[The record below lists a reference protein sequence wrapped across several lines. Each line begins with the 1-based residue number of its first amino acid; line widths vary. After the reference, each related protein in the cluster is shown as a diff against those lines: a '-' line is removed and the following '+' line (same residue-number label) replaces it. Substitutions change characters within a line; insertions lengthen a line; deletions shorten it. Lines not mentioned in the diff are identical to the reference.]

1 MGPTQLPVAPLPS
14 RYGVTALGALVG
26 GAAGGGAGLALAAT
40 ASDDPRRDAAL
51 VIAII
56 FISLWIG
63 TTVGAGLALKLT
75 RDRLAA
81 RTTVMVA
88 AGVLTWC
95 VVSVPS
101 IFWALDVAPT
111 AGAGE
116 AAAYL
121 GLAAMLTIPPALGAR
136 WILLANEKLSKRE
149 EI

>member
-1 MGPTQLPVAPLPS
+1 M
-14 RYGVTALGALVG
+14 TALGALIGG
-26 GAAGGGAGLALAAT
+26 GAGAAAGLALAAT

-56 FISLWIG
+56 FVSLWIG
-63 TTVGAGLALKLT
+63 TTVGAGLALKLA
-75 RDRLAA
+75 RDPLAV

-101 IFWALDVAPT
+101 IFWALDAAPT
-111 AGAGE
+111 AGAGKP
-116 AAAYL
+116 AAYL